1 MDAPSARRTPRGF
14 GPAALVAIVLIGLF
28 FGVIPI
34 YQYVDAHRV
43 PAGST
48 LRTAVVTGADRGPR
62 GTDRGDLV
70 RFRLHDGSTGEVYFE
85 SRFDHPDRG
94 ETIEVYRSGD
104 GWGSPQERSSYGLA
118 GGIGALAL
126 SGLLALG
133 WFRVRRRGTLS
144 PATGSEDMA

>member
-1 MDAPSARRTPRGF
+1 MDAPPARPRPRGF
-14 GPAALVAIVLIGLF
+14 GPVALVAIVLVGFF
-28 FGVIPI
+28 FGVFPI
-34 YQYVDAHRV
+34 YQYVAAHQV
-43 PAGST
+43 PADAT

-70 RFRLHDGSTGEVYFE
+70 QFRLRDGGTGEVYFE

-104 GWGSPQERSSYGLA
+104 GWGSPQERSTYGLA

-133 WFRVRRRGTLS
+133 WFRVRRRGSLS
-144 PATGSEDMA
+144 PASR

>member
-1 MDAPSARRTPRGF
+1 MSLSRIAQRISL
-14 GPAALVAIVLIGLF
+14 PALL
-28 FGVIPI
+28 
-34 YQYVDAHRV
+34 
-43 PAGST
+43 
-48 LRTAVVTGADRGPR
+48 AVVLAAVLLAIAPGRATPDVKDVSRTGADRGSR

-70 RFRLHDGSTGEVYFE
+70 RFRLRDGSTGEVYFE

-104 GWGSPQERSSYGLA
+104 GWGSPQERSTYGLA

-133 WFRVRRRGTLS
+133 WFRVRRRGSLS
-144 PATGSEDMA
+144 PASR

>member
-1 MDAPSARRTPRGF
+1 VSSRSTSTSRRTASRPAPRSARPWS
-14 GPAALVAIVLIGLF
+14 PA
-28 FGVIPI
+28 PT
-34 YQYVDAHRV
+34 
-43 PAGST
+43 AGS
-48 LRTAVVTGADRGPR
+48 R

-70 RFRLHDGSTGEVYFE
+70 RFRLRDGSTGEVYFE

-104 GWGSPQERSSYGLA
+104 GWGSPQERSTYGLA

-133 WFRVRRRGTLS
+133 WFRVRRRGSLS
-144 PATGSEDMA
+144 PASR